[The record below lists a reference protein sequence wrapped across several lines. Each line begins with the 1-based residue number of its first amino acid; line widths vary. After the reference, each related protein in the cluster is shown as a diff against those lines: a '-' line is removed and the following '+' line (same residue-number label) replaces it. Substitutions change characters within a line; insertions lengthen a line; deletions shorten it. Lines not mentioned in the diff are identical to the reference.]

1 MNIEFLKAVLPPR
14 GVYCSVAIDKN
25 GQVRQAFHETIEEL
39 AEQGQFISDS
49 GRNAYFA
56 LSSFSTTE
64 SRKANNAAFT
74 RSFFLD
80 LDCGPGKPYSDQAA
94 ASVALREFIDR
105 VELPDPYIVNSGR
118 GLHVYWPLEEAIP
131 TTEWLGYAG
140 QFKAL
145 CMNSDFAIDPA
156 VPADAAR
163 VLRIPGTD
171 NFKADPPLP
180 VQIVVTGSTIK
191 LEDFLD
197 KLPTKMN
204 FDDVQRFEDFT
215 PAAGKVQYPTSE
227 FRRIVIKSL
236 KGHGCQQI
244 AHAVQDAATLEEPL
258 WRAAL
263 SIAWRCS
270 DAEKAIHTVSRD
282 HPEYD
287 FEATVKKAEATKGP
301 ATCKW
306 YKDNNPAGCE
316 GCDKVITSPILLGR
330 KVEATREVD
339 GAYVV
344 QQQLEPDNTDAA
356 VTSAVTV
363 NIPAYPFPYFRGTNG
378 GVYRRS
384 KSADGEPIEEEIYP
398 YDLYLTS
405 RYYDSDEQGDGEGEL
420 VQINLHTPHD
430 GIRRFVTPVT
440 ALMSKDK
447 LRDTLVKHGVV
458 TFGKHV
464 DQIMAYFASSIKNL
478 QRMFAAD
485 KTRNQMGWTPDGSGF
500 VVGELEYTTAGIR
513 LAPAAS
519 GTRKIAPLFTPKG
532 DLESWKEIANFYN
545 HPEMIP
551 HQMAV
556 LFGFASPLLRL
567 VDSVDM
573 RGALINLMSNS
584 SGTGKTTAQMVA
596 NSIFGHPYELL
607 LKKDDTLASRIHWM
621 GMLNSIVVTMDEI
634 TNIEDEDLSALA
646 YEIPQGRGKHR
657 MESQTNKMRVN
668 STTWNNF
675 TLTSSNSSMYD
686 KIMRSKSTPA
696 GEARRIIEIPF
707 SRPAGIDKGLTDRL
721 FSGLAQNYGV
731 AGPVYMQHVIA
742 NEDEIRGLLLRVK
755 AKVDAAMKMDQSDRF
770 FSISFSTMLA
780 AGIICNKLNL
790 LSYDMKRLFDHVVG
804 LVSGIQSEVIQ
815 QVSDIA
821 SISRD
826 ALAAYI
832 NDNINNVLVVNG
844 NTSGT
849 AIQAPITMPRGA
861 LRMRYEP
868 DTKKLWIPAAEF
880 KGYLANR
887 QVSVR
892 EAIQW
897 LVKQKLML
905 NDGASVV
912 KRLSAGAIGSF
923 DSTSVRCYVFNG
935 EVLDADVETE
945 AVAAASESTN

>member
-1 MNIEFLKAVLPPR
+1 VSIEFLQAVLPPH
-14 GVYCSVAIDKN
+14 GVYCAVAIDKN
-25 GQVRQAFHETIEEL
+25 GQVRQSFHETIQDL
-39 AEQGQFISDS
+39 VDQGKFISDS

-56 LSSFSTTE
+56 LSSFASSE
-64 SRKANNAAFT
+64 SRKAANAAYT

-94 ASVALREFIDR
+94 AGVALREFITR
-105 VELPDPYIVNSGR
+105 MELPEPYVVNSGR
-118 GLHVYWPLEEAIP
+118 GLHVYWPLEEPLP
-131 TTEWLGYAG
+131 TAEWLGYAG

-145 CMNSDFAIDPA
+145 CLNSDFAIDPA

-163 VLRIPGTD
+163 VLRLPDTN

-180 VQIVVTGSTIK
+180 VQIVATGSVIK

-197 KLPTKMN
+197 KLPAKMN

-215 PAAGKVQYPTSE
+215 SAVGKVNYPTSE
-227 FRRIVIKSL
+227 FRRLVVRSV
-236 KGHGCQQI
+236 KGSGCGQI
-244 AHAVQDAATLEEPL
+244 ANAVQNAATLEEPL

-263 SIAWRCS
+263 AVAWRCS
-270 DAEKAIHTVSRD
+270 DAEKAIHQISRD
-282 HPEYD
+282 HPGYD
-287 FEATVKKAEATKGP
+287 FEDTVKKAEATKGP
-301 ATCKW
+301 TTCKW
-306 YKDNNPAGCE
+306 YRDNYPEGCE
-316 GCDKVITSPILLGR
+316 GCEHKITSPILLGR
-330 KVEATREVD
+330 KVEAAREVD

-356 VTSAVTV
+356 LPAAVTV
-363 NIPAYPFPYFRGTNG
+363 NIPAYPFPYFRGSSG
-378 GVYRRS
+378 GVFRRS
-384 KSADGEPIEEEIYP
+384 KNKDGEPIEEEVYP

-405 RYYDSDEQGDGEGEL
+405 RYYDSDDHGDGEGEL

-440 ALMSKDK
+440 TLMSKDK
-447 LRDTLVKHGVV
+447 LRDALVKHGVI

-464 DQIMAYFASSIKNL
+464 DQLMAYFASSVKNL

-485 KTRNQMGWTPDGSGF
+485 KTRNQMGWTSDGSGF

-532 DLESWKEIANFYN
+532 DLEVWKEVVEFYN
-545 HPEMIP
+545 NPGMLP
-551 HQMAV
+551 HQTAV

-567 VDSVDM
+567 FDSVDM
-573 RGALINLMSNS
+573 RGALVNLMSNT
-584 SGTGKTTAQMVA
+584 SGTGKTTAQMVV

-621 GMLNSIVVTMDEI
+621 GMLNSITVTMDEI

-657 MESQTNKMRVN
+657 MESQVNKMRMN
-668 STTWNNF
+668 STTWCNF
-675 TLTSSNSSMYD
+675 SMSSSNSSMYD
-686 KIMRSKSTPA
+686 KMMRSKATPA
-696 GEARRIIEIPF
+696 GEVRRIIEIPF
-707 SRPAGIDKGLTDRL
+707 SRPSGIDKAVTDKL
-721 FSGLAQNYGV
+721 FSLLAQNYGV
-731 AGPVYMQHVIA
+731 AGPVFIQHVVA
-742 NEDEIRGLLLRVK
+742 NEDEVRALLLRVK
-755 AKVDAAMKMDQSDRF
+755 AKVDAAMGMEQSDRF
-770 FSISFSTMLA
+770 FSMGFASMLT
-780 AGIICNKLNL
+780 AGIICNKLDL
-790 LSYDMKRLFDHVVG
+790 LKYDMKALFEYATG
-804 LVSGIQSEVIQ
+804 LVSGIQMDVVN
-815 QVSDIA
+815 QVSDLA

-832 NDNINNVLVVNG
+832 NDNINNVLVING
-844 NTSGT
+844 NANGV
-849 AIQAPITMPRGA
+849 QPAPITMPRGA

-868 DTKKLWIPAAEF
+868 DSKRLWIPATEF

-892 EAIQW
+892 EALAW
-897 LVKQKLML
+897 LIKQQLLL
-905 NDGASVV
+905 NDGQTVV
-912 KRLSAGAIGSF
+912 KRLSSGAIGSM

-935 EVLDADVETE
+935 EVIDEDVE
-945 AVAAASESTN
+945 VKAATATRA